1 MLTITVLLGLT
12 KVISVLFLGT
22 TTTITIPTM
31 TTVPQDIKQ
40 VQKKV
45 FKLVVVAALLV
56 ATKTLETVVVLLIT
70 IAKSQILQ
78 N

>member
-1 MLTITVLLGLT
+1 
-12 KVISVLFLGT
+12 
-22 TTTITIPTM
+22 M